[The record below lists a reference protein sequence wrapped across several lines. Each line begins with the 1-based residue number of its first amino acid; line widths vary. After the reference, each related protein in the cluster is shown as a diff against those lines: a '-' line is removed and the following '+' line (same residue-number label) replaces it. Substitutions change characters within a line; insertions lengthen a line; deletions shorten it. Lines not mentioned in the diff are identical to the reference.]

1 MEEADS
7 MQEVEK
13 RTQAQSRYTSL
24 ANSKAD
30 IEESRGNFVVN
41 RPEIDEDGVFKK
53 VSIKPVA
60 ISKYVESF
68 IRSPYQFFMSA
79 TISKKSFCANIGLNP
94 EEVAIVDVPRS
105 PFKPENRKVEFCNT
119 RWLSYKSG
127 LEDELAV
134 IKEIDRIMS
143 ENSEHKGLILTS
155 SKNRCYQ
162 ILNNLSEENSARI
175 IICHSKNP
183 GGKTQDDMIKKHA
196 ESSNTVLL
204 SSSLWEGV
212 DLKDDLS
219 RFQII
224 AKVPYPNS
232 TENWVKKKMNL
243 FPFWYRSV
251 AMTKLLQGTG
261 RSVRNMQ
268 DWAKTYMLDSNIEHM
283 LLHNKHL
290 VPRAYCDMLNLI

>member
-1 MEEADS
+1 MRLSISQYALGTRCLLCKS
-7 MQEVEK
+7 MCSILESSMYVF
-13 RTQAQSRYTSL
+13 AQSCMLRTDL
-24 ANSKAD
+24 
-30 IEESRGNFVVN
+30 
-41 RPEIDEDGVFKK
+41 
-53 VSIKPVA
+53 PV
-60 ISKYVESF
+60 
-68 IRSPYQFFMSA
+68 PC
-79 TISKKSFCANIGLNP
+79 KSF
-94 EEVAIVDVPRS
+94 
-105 PFKPENRKVEFCNT
+105 
-119 RWLSYKSG
+119 
-127 LEDELAV
+127 V
-134 IKEIDRIMS
+134 IATDP
-143 ENSEHKGLILTS
+143 
-155 SKNRCYQ
+155 
-162 ILNNLSEENSARI
+162 A
-175 IICHSKNP
+175 
-183 GGKTQDDMIKKHA
+183 
-196 ESSNTVLL
+196 
-204 SSSLWEGV
+204 SLWEGV